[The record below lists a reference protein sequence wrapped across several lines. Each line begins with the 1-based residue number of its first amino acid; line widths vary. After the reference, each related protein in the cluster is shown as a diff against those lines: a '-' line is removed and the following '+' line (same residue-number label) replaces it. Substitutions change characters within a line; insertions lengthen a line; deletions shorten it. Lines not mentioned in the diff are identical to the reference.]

1 MTAPLRQTG
10 AHRRLA
16 PASVASA
23 DSGHA
28 NFGLVGRNT
37 ALAAA
42 VQLGRRVAASPAT
55 TVLIGGETGT
65 GKELFARGIHEAG
78 PTAGAPFV
86 AINCSAI
93 PESLLEGELFGH
105 EAGAYTG
112 ARGAQPGL
120 AESAGMGTLF
130 LDEIGEMPLALQPK
144 LLRLLEER
152 TARRLGGSREY
163 RVNCRIVAG
172 TNVQLERA
180 VAEGRF
186 RADLYYRL
194 NVVRVD
200 LPPLRERRGDIALL
214 AEHFAREIANRRGG
228 PVKVLDSSA
237 VSALEAHHWPGNV
250 RELRN
255 VMERATLLADGPV
268 LRGGDIVI
276 TARDAFLTPAM
287 GVLVEAGCE
296 ETRMQGITT
305 PRIPASSNPLSIGTI
320 SIPTGGKSL
329 AEIEREAIR
338 LTMLL
343 TAGNLSAAARILG
356 ISRPTLTR
364 RLRESGLTRR
374 SLLASK

>member
-42 VQLGRRVAASPAT
+42 VQLGRRVASSPAT

-228 PVKVLDSSA
+228 PVKVLDPSA

-287 GVLVEAGCE
+287 GILTGGQEVGMSGGREADRL
-296 ETRMQGITT
+296 TSR
-305 PRIPASSNPLSIGTI
+305 PAEPVGSIA
-320 SIPTGGKSL
+320 IPTEGKSL